1 MNGPSRSPQ
10 DRSADMSQAWVEV
23 PDRIRAGKTLPEP
36 WEGLFGALRQDAG
49 KCVTIGQLGQSLDG
63 RIATL
68 SGHSHY
74 ISGSEGLAV
83 RPITDRDHHRVAGGS
98 PADPERVRPAAR
110 RAGLSLRRGGR
121 SLAPSDRG

>member
-1 MNGPSRSPQ
+1 MDGSSRSPQ
-10 DRSADMSQAWVEV
+10 DRPADMSQAWAEV

-36 WEGLFGALRQDAG
+36 WEGLFGALRLDAG

-74 ISGSEGLAV
+74 ISGSGGLAHLPPPRAV
-83 RPITDRDHHRVAGGS
+83 VDAGGGG
-98 PADPERVRPAAR
+98 ANTVRLDDPRPPMR
-110 RAGLSLRRGGR
+110 
-121 SLAPSDRG
+121 

>member
-10 DRSADMSQAWVEV
+10 DRPADMSQAWVEV
-23 PDRIRAGKTLPEP
+23 PDRIRAGKTLLEP

-74 ISGSEGLAV
+74 ISGSEGVGPLDRLLAV
-83 RPITDRDHHRVAGGS
+83 VDA
-98 PADPERVRPAAR
+98 
-110 RAGLSLRRGGR
+110 LSGGGR
-121 SLAPSDRG
+121 HGGVGR

>member
-10 DRSADMSQAWVEV
+10 DRPADMSQAWVEV
-23 PDRIRAGKTLPEP
+23 PDRIRAGKTLLEP

-49 KCVTIGQLGQSLDG
+49 KCVTIGQLGHVLDG

-74 ISGSEGLAV
+74 ISGSEGLAHLHRLRAVVDAVVVGAKKGRLDDPQLPGRPV
-83 RPITDRDHHRVAGGS
+83 RGPTPGPR
-98 PADPERVRPAAR
+98 
-110 RAGLSLRRGGR
+110 
-121 SLAPSDRG
+121 